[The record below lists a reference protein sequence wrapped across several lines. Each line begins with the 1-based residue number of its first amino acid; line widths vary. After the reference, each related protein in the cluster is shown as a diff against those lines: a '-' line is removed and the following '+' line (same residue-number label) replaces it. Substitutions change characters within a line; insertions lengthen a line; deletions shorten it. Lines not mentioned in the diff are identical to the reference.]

1 MVEQRAE
8 VVDMMEVLL
17 KMILHLDMVEMMAD
31 QREVMM
37 DMVELKKMILHLD
50 MMAPMVDLEVNLEV
64 EALDVLVVLDIMQI
78 LLVGTTKL
86 MLGVS
91 EMMLI

>member
-8 VVDMMEVLL
+8 MVAMMEVLL
-17 KMILHLDMVEMMAD
+17 RMLHLDMVEMMAD
-31 QREVMM
+31 RREVTM
-37 DMVELKKMILHLD
+37 DMLKKMILHLD
-50 MMAPMVDLEVNLEV
+50 MVAQMVDLKANLEV

-86 MLGVS
+86 MLGVL